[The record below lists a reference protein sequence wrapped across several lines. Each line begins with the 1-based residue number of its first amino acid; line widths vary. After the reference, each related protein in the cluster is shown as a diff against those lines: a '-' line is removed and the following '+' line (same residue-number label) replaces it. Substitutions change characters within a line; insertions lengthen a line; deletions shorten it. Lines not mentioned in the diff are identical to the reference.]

1 MYKCVCNRSRE
12 QDGTRTR
19 LANFSFHFL
28 KKFSL
33 IHRTMELKLCSGQFL
48 VTRRHHR
55 RRSCFVIVWTA
66 TIRYSRETWKKTESI
81 VNKL

>member
-48 VTRRHHR
+48 VTLVVIIDDDPVLLSSGRQ
-55 RRSCFVIVWTA
+55 RSDIVG
-66 TIRYSRETWKKTESI
+66 EHGK
-81 VNKL
+81 N